1 MKNKYLSIFA
11 VLLCLLTSHVSMAQ
25 CNSSTTYLQATT
37 CQGQAYNFNGT
48 NLYTAGTYND
58 TIVLTGGCD
67 SITSLQLFV
76 IPIVYNDIYDTICQG
91 NSYNFYGQTLTA
103 AGLYG
108 DTLFTGSYFCDS
120 VILLH
125 LAIRQSQNDTIRV
138 SATYCSTAGG
148 GGGGGPRGYNFFGTN
163 YTASGTYVYH
173 GGAVPAGGACADSVV
188 ILTLKV
194 GAPPVTIGRNP
205 NAGGGGGGFGGTP
218 DTIRTC
224 NSSYNFYGRIL
235 TASGNYSDTVVSS
248 LGCDSIRAYVTL
260 ILNSG
265 YNSASVNG
273 TSCNGAPFIW
283 RGNSYPIAG
292 GGGGGFGRPT
302 TYYDTITVSGGCDTI
317 YTITVYQGFAPRPV
331 RRVDSF
337 CAGST
342 YTYGTY
348 TFTTSGI
355 DTLTIP
361 SNTGGCDSTIYLTLN
376 YKSAPTFTLVDSFCQ
391 GSSYTYRGHTYT
403 TSGLH
408 YFVVPAPTGCDSII
422 QVNLSYLTAPTINIT
437 DSFCHGTSYTYRGN
451 TFTTSGLHAITY
463 PAPSGCDTVIN
474 LNLSYTTPPSR
485 TIYDTICRGSLFI
498 YGTDTFTAR
507 GVYTF
512 TVSTPGSCDSSITL
526 HLTTVRPPNL
536 FVRDSFCLGTVYTF
550 RSNTYTTSGTYNV
563 TLPASVG
570 CDTNATLILTYKVAP
585 QLNVVDSFCQGDSF
599 TFRGHTFTAA
609 GRDTVYLTAAAGCDT
624 VAFLT
629 LNYKAAG
636 SAVISQSGNILIV
649 NPAAAT
655 YQWSLNG
662 TPIAGATSQTYVATQ
677 SGVYTV
683 STTSSTL
690 CPATSAGFTVTGVG
704 INEVATSDIFRLY
717 PNPSNGK
724 FTIESSDF
732 AGAEI
737 TIYDVLGRAV
747 YQKQLLSS
755 TESVDMSSA
764 VNGTYYLVMKG
775 QQTIRYAHFV
785 IAHQ

>member
-11 VLLCLLTSHVSMAQ
+11 LFLSLLTSHLTMAQ

-37 CQGQAYNFNGT
+37 CEGVPYYFYNDT
-48 NLYTAGTYND
+48 LTQAGTYND

-67 SITSLQLFV
+67 SIISLQLFV
-76 IPIVYNDIYDTICQG
+76 IPTIYTNLYDTMCAGSTYSFFI
-91 NSYNFYGQTLTA
+91 QTLTT
-103 AGLYG
+103 AGVYTNTLYANN
-108 DTLFTGSYFCDS
+108 TGCDS
-120 VILLH
+120 VIVLN
-125 LAIRQSQNDTIRV
+125 LAVRPSQNDTIRV
-138 SATYCSTAGG
+138 SGTYCTTT
-148 GGGGGPRGYNFFGTN
+148 GGGGPRGYNFFGTY
-163 YTASGTYVYH
+163 YTASGTYVHH
-173 GGAVPAGGACADSVV
+173 GGAVPSAGACADSVV

-194 GAPPVTIGRNP
+194 GPAVVTIGRNP

-224 NSSYNFYGRIL
+224 SSSYNFYGRTL
-235 TASGNYSDTVVSS
+235 TTSGNYADTVVSS
-248 LGCDSIRAYVTL
+248 IGCDSIHAYITL

-265 YNSASVNG
+265 YTSGSVNG

-283 RGNSYPIAG
+283 RGNSYPAPGGGGAG
-292 GGGGGFGRPT
+292 GGRPV
-302 TYYDTITVSGGCDTI
+302 TYYDTIAVSGGCDTI
-317 YTITVYQGFAPRPV
+317 YTITVFQGTAPRPV

-376 YKSAPTFTLVDSFCQ
+376 YKAAPTFTLVDSFCQ

-408 YFVVPAPTGCDSII
+408 SFTVAAPTGCDSII
-422 QVNLSYLTAPTINIT
+422 RVNLSYKTAPTIAIT

-451 TFTTSGLHAITY
+451 TYTTSGLHSITY
-463 PAPSGCDTVIN
+463 PAPSGCDTVVN
-474 LNLSYTTPPSR
+474 LTLSYTTPPSR
-485 TIYDTICRGSLFI
+485 TIYDTICQGSSYI
-498 YGTDTFTAR
+498 YGVDTFTTR
-507 GVYTF
+507 GRHTF
-512 TVSTPGSCDSSITL
+512 TVSTAGSCDSTIVL
-526 HLTTVRPPNL
+526 NLTINRAPNL
-536 FVRDSFCLGTVYTF
+536 FVRDSFCLGAVYTF
-550 RSNTYTTSGTYNV
+550 RSNTYTASGTYNV
-563 TLPASVG
+563 TLPATSG

-585 QLNVVDSFCQGDSF
+585 RLNVVDSFCQGDTY
-599 TFRGHTFTAA
+599 TFRGHTFTTA
-609 GRDTVYLTAAAGCDT
+609 GRDTVYLTAASGCDT
-624 VAFLT
+624 VAILT
-629 LNYKAAG
+629 LSYRTAG

-662 TPIAGATSQTYVATQ
+662 TPISGATSQTYVATQ

-683 STTSSTL
+683 ATTSNTS
-690 CPATSAGFTVTGVG
+690 CPAISAGFTVTGVG
-704 INEVATSDIFRLY
+704 INEVSSSGIFKLY

-732 AGAEI
+732 SGAEI

-755 TESVDMSSA
+755 TESIDMSS
-764 VNGTYYLVMKG
+764 VTNGTYYLVLKG
-775 QQTIRYAHFV
+775 QQTTRYAHFV